1 MPALSFSAA
10 AAHAK
15 PDVKVTPLCR
25 CSLLLVLQ
33 EKHTGC
39 FSGPHVTRFLD
50 KELEGEGFT
59 HHSVQCSLELLTSP
73 P

>member
-25 CSLLLVLQ
+25 CYLLLVLQ
-33 EKHTGC
+33 EKHPGC
-39 FSGPHVTRFLD
+39 FSAHMSQGFWTRNWRG
-50 KELEGEGFT
+50 KG
-59 HHSVQCSLELLTSP
+59 LLTVQFSAV
-73 P
+73 